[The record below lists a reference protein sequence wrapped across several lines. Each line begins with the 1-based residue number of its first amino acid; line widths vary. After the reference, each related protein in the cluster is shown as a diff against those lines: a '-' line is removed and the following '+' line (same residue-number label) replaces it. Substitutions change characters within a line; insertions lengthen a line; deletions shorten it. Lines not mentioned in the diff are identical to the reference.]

1 MDTLT
6 LAHRVG
12 KSMGYSRERSFFELS
27 PLGSVYFDMTRYDK
41 QQQQQT
47 QQHQHRMNEQGVS
60 SLEADI
66 LNEKRNVRDFALWKG
81 REKSHGELK
90 FPSPWGHGRP
100 GWHIECSAMTR

>member
-1 MDTLT
+1 MMDTLT
-6 LAHRVG
+6 LARRVG
-12 KSMGYSRERSFFELS
+12 KSMDDPRERSLFKIS

-41 QQQQQT
+41 QQQT
-47 QQHQHRMNEQGVS
+47 QHRMNVQGVS